1 MKSSITKPGIILGS
15 ENSSRPRI
23 SVVIPSRNEN
33 ERIRDTLVSIDSNRS
48 SNADIEIVIVDDAS
62 ESPVEGFLANLSIRA
77 KVSVIRSE
85 SRQGVPVSRNIG
97 CYSAQGETLVITD
110 AHVQFPEDWDK
121 MILPHVQDDRILV
134 GSIVSAP
141 KFKACG
147 CRLVVPY
154 MGTWWNGK
162 LPERLEPVQV
172 APCSA
177 TVLPNELFK
186 RLGGYDS
193 GMRMYGAAEP
203 EFSVRAWLAGAQILA
218 LPEFELKHAFK
229 DKDQRN
235 DWVNDHRTDM
245 VHNGIRFGLLY
256 LSRREILRMI
266 RHYAMAFPDHMQHA
280 CKLLSDSDVWNRR
293 AELQDSLKYRFDWY
307 IKKFSLLDQ
316 VGRPIFD

>member
-62 ESPVEGFLANLSIRA
+62 ESPVEDFLANLSIRA

-110 AHVQFPEDWDK
+110 AHVQFPETWDK

-177 TVLPNELFK
+177 TVLPSE
-186 RLGGYDS
+186 
-193 GMRMYGAAEP
+193 
-203 EFSVRAWLAGAQILA
+203 
-218 LPEFELKHAFK
+218 
-229 DKDQRN
+229 
-235 DWVNDHRTDM
+235 
-245 VHNGIRFGLLY
+245 
-256 LSRREILRMI
+256 
-266 RHYAMAFPDHMQHA
+266 
-280 CKLLSDSDVWNRR
+280 
-293 AELQDSLKYRFDWY
+293 
-307 IKKFSLLDQ
+307 
-316 VGRPIFD
+316 